1 MEEGV
6 NMTREELKAI
16 IFGDKEVEGME
27 DVIKQIMDK
36 HGSELTEQKKK
47 AKEAQEATS
56 NLQKQIDEINN
67 AKLTD
72 EEKMQKLIQDAERAT
87 KAAAEKEQQY
97 TRELVKL
104 KVKNKFAE
112 SGLTE
117 EDYKD
122 FIDNMNFD
130 NEEVA
135 VNSAT
140 AMVTMLNGKLD
151 KAKAKF
157 EEEAVKNTPT
167 PPASGDKDKKAE
179 EKVFTRSQD
188 DILGMYK

>member
-1 MEEGV
+1 
-6 NMTREELKAI
+6 MTREELKAI

-27 DVIKQIMDK
+27 DIIKQIMDK

-47 AKEAQEATS
+47 AKEAQEAAS

-67 AKLTD
+67 SKLTD
-72 EEKMQKLIQDAERAT
+72 EEKIQKIVADAEKAT
-87 KAAAEKEQQY
+87 KLAAEKEQQY

>member
-27 DVIKQIMDK
+27 DIIKQIMDK

-67 AKLTD
+67 SKLTD
-72 EEKMQKLIQDAERAT
+72 EERIQKIVADAEKAT
-87 KAAAEKEQQY
+87 KVAAEKEQQY

-112 SGLTE
+112 SGLKE
-117 EDYKD
+117 ED
-122 FIDNMNFD
+122 
-130 NEEVA
+130 
-135 VNSAT
+135 
-140 AMVTMLNGKLD
+140 
-151 KAKAKF
+151 
-157 EEEAVKNTPT
+157 
-167 PPASGDKDKKAE
+167 
-179 EKVFTRSQD
+179 
-188 DILGMYK
+188 